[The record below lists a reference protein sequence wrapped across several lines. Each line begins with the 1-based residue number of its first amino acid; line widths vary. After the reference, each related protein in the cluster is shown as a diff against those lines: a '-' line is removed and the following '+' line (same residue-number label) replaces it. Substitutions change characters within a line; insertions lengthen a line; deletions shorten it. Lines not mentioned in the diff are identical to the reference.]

1 MASLVDAIRSEPPT
15 EHTVQVWGFDPD
27 LDTVGWACID
37 ARYTVPPTGCPE
49 LGTVY
54 IGLIRHDAMKRAT
67 SIQKVNGMAETLATY
82 ANTIFCRFRPSY
94 MEDTHVYV
102 EAQQVYANPDDS
114 RQKVVAQSNDLLRL
128 AQLTGAIQALA
139 HGHAR
144 HVSSILP
151 AEWKHQAKKE
161 AMHAAAIKRVGTRA
175 SYVYPNQREAAPLR
189 PGIGDL
195 PKIMGHAMDALCLAL
210 VGLDRIAAG
219 TR

>member
-37 ARYTVPPTGCPE
+37 ARYTVPTTGRCVIDSVS
-49 LGTVY
+49 L
-54 IGLIRHDAMKRAT
+54 GLIRHAAPKGST
-67 SIQKVNGMAETLATY
+67 SIQKVNGMVQTLSEWLSHCLAMLTP
-82 ANTIFCRFRPSY
+82 CDLER
-94 MEDTHVYV
+94 THAYV
-102 EAQQVYANPDDS
+102 EAQQVYANPNDT
-114 RQKVVAQSNDLLRL
+114 RQKVTAQANDLLRL

-139 HGHAR
+139 HRHAR

-161 AMHAAAIKRVGTRA
+161 AMHAAAIKRVGSMPADIYHKQGSTCT
-175 SYVYPNQREAAPLR
+175 QLQ
-189 PGIGDL
+189 GIDGL